1 MKIHNILYLSLFD
14 LILRLNIELN
24 KRFNIKND
32 SLLFTVYVSYKHT
45 QAMLTMQTH
54 IQSVFL
60 HMDLCTALVV
70 GLHSLLT

>member
-1 MKIHNILYLSLFD
+1 MTVFK
-14 LILRLNIELN
+14 
-24 KRFNIKND
+24 
-32 SLLFTVYVSYKHT
+32 LFTVYVSYKHT

-54 IQSVFL
+54 VRSVFL